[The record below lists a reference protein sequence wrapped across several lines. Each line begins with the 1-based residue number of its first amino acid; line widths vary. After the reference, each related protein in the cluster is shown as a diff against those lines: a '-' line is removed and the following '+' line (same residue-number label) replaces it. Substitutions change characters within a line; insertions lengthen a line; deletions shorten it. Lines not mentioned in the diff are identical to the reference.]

1 MPPNGITTTY
11 YNAITVFRSR
21 PTLHILTVR
30 GGVVL
35 VEKKALDVQVG
46 LQIKKAREAAGYTQD
61 KFAEMIGMGT
71 KNVSAIERGVVGV
84 SLSTV
89 KKICETLHI
98 SSDSLIMEE
107 PCDIDID
114 KLDFLVERIK
124 RLSPKQFDL
133 MLDVNNKIFE
143 AFALQKNEPTQNES
157 N

>member
-1 MPPNGITTTY
+1 M
-11 YNAITVFRSR
+11 
-21 PTLHILTVR
+21 VR

-124 RLSPKQFDL
+124 RLTPKQFDL